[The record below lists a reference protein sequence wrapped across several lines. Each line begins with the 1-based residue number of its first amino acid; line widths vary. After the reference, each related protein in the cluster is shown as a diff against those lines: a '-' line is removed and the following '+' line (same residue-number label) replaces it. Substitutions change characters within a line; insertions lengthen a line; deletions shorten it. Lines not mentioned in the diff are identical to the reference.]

1 MEYNRDEIRKQY
13 KDLFEYS
20 LDLIYAIDF
29 DGNFLDAN
37 DLTLIALGYE
47 YDAFLNCS
55 LADLLDE
62 IDLSR
67 AYQVSKEIMKTGK
80 QSKVSEYKIHTTS
93 GDFIY
98 VEFYGIPLKIKGKQI
113 GILGIGKNITERKK
127 VEKDLMESKEKF
139 KAIYKEGPIPVYIL
153 RYINGDFILL
163 DYNNAAIKFTNN
175 RIKNFL
181 GYNAFEIS
189 KEREDVLDDL
199 KQCYSQKIQI
209 NRQIKYNSNGSSQ
222 EKHLSINYSFVP
234 PDLILVHT
242 EDITE
247 RIQAIEKLKES
258 EIKYRKMINNLDVGF
273 YQVTLD
279 GVMLN
284 HNPAH
289 NKILEYDINESLVGK
304 KVTDFWRYP
313 ELRDAYVKNILSKGY
328 AKNYICHSLTKD
340 GKKVVVQL
348 NSHLMRDKEGK
359 PIGIEGTFIDIT
371 EKFELEKRLKES
383 ERKYRI
389 LYESTPY
396 SIALI
401 NSNGVIVDCNPTVEN
416 LFGYNK
422 VDLIGKNFTK
432 LPIIPSESM
441 QSIVDVFH
449 KFIKGVK
456 IHRIDLQIQHKN
468 GTLIWVNL
476 QASILKIKKKIFV
489 QAIFTD
495 IRSRKEAEF
504 LVEKELEKL
513 KELDNLRKNLISR
526 VSHELKTPLVSIC
539 GGSELLFDV
548 YKEQF
553 NNETLEILELIEKGG
568 KRLRFLVD
576 NLIDTSRVEYGKLK
590 LKKENSDLSLVIR
603 DVINELMYL
612 IKDRKLNIHVSL
624 PDNLIFSFDKIRI
637 EQVIMNIL
645 SNAIKNTPPN
655 GDISIDLRKN
665 NTFAEFSIKDT
676 GIGLTQ
682 KEMDLLFTRFG
693 KLERS
698 GEVFEY
704 IDIQGTG
711 LGLHITKEIIDLHNG
726 EIRAESSG
734 RQKGS
739 NFIVKLPLK

>member
-80 QSKVSEYKIHTTS
+80 QSKISEYKIHTKS

-98 VEFYGIPLKIKGKQI
+98 VEFYGIPLKIQGEQI

-139 KAIYKEGPIPVYIL
+139 KAIFKEGPIPVYIL
-153 RYINGDFILL
+153 RYINGDFILV

-175 RIKNFL
+175 RIKDFL
-181 GYNAFEIS
+181 GYYAFEIS
-189 KEREDVLDDL
+189 EEREDVLDDL

-209 NRQIKYNSNGSSQ
+209 NRQIKYNSNGSNQ

-401 NSNGVIVDCNPTVEN
+401 NSNGLIVDCNPTVED

-422 VDLIGKNFTK
+422 MDLIGKNFTK

-441 QSIVDVFH
+441 QSIVDAFH

-468 GTLIWVNL
+468 GSLIWVNL
-476 QASILKIKKKIFV
+476 QASILKIKQKTFV

-603 DVINELMYL
+603 DVINELIYL

-698 GEVFEY
+698 GEGFEY

>member
-242 EDITE
+242 EDSTE

>member
-153 RYINGDFILL
+153 RYINGDFILV

-242 EDITE
+242 EDSTE